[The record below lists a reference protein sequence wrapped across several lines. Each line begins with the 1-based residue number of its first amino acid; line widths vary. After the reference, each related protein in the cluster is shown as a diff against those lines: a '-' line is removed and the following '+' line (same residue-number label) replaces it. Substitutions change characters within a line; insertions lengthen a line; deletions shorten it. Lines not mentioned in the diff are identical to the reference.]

1 MAQDKNKT
9 NLEQKE
15 TTSREEL
22 FITALDSEGKKA
34 IYNLYVAVSKAE
46 VKSFVAR
53 EIGATFN
60 GSDKA
65 LFNLGV
71 VAGENNIIRQL
82 KAIIERDK

>member
-22 FITALDSEGKKA
+22 FITALDSAGKKA
-34 IYNLYVAVSKAE
+34 IYDLYVAVSKSN
-46 VKSFVAR
+46 VTSFVAKD
-53 EIGATFN
+53 IGATFN

-82 KAIIERDK
+82 KAIIERNQ

>member
-1 MAQDKNKT
+1 MEDKKEKKESKT
-9 NLEQKE
+9 QEQIILNGLEPEQAKKVH
-15 TTSREEL
+15 
-22 FITALDSEGKKA
+22 AL
-34 IYNLYVAVSKAE
+34 YNAVSKAK
-46 VKSFVAR
+46 VNSFVAK

-82 KAIIERDK
+82 KAIIGSSE